1 MATVQE
7 TVEETMEESIEDIVQ
22 ESLVQK
28 VVEED
33 NKPLDTIKEVDCES
47 TDTEKKDERGMSC
60 DSDAITVPTINNPP
74 SNPNQ
79 NVFWP

>member
-1 MATVQE
+1 
-7 TVEETMEESIEDIVQ
+7 MEDAIEDIVQ

-33 NKPLDTIKEVDCES
+33 NKPLDTIKEFDCES
-47 TDTEKKDERGMSC
+47 TDTEKKDERGVSC
-60 DSDAITVPTINNPP
+60 DSYTITVPTINNPP
-74 SNPNQ
+74 PKSNSNPNQ